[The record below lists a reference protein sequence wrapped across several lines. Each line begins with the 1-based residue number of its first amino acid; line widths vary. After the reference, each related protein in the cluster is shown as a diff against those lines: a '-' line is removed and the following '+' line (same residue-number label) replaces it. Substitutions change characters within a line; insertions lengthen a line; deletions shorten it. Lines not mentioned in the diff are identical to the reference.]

1 MLSNG
6 KNIYPEEIEEYLM
19 RIPYIKEVIVSAPI
33 VDGLSEV
40 ELNAEIFVAEEY
52 TAAHSGE
59 EIARCV

>member
-1 MLSNG
+1 
-6 KNIYPEEIEEYLM
+6 M
-19 RIPYIKEVIVSAPI
+19 RIPYIKEVVVSAPI

-59 EIARCV
+59 GDRQNLENDISK